1 MPPQLRDP
9 RFGPRPRVIR
19 SRPWCWSILTLLCV
33 AAACGRSEPATA
45 TAAPPDFEAADSQL
59 VSLTPEV
66 LSAGVFLGAPTAI
79 AVQGDDLVVL
89 DFKSDSVVHVLRRSD
104 GERILSFGGR
114 GAQEEQY
121 QGAMSIA
128 SAMKP
133 GEYLVYDV
141 SRRALRRVRDP
152 RATGAPNSWL
162 KFDIQ
167 SLTVQPEFINDSML
181 VAVGSY
187 DSSRIAFFDAEGK
200 LLRMSGRLPAY
211 RADAGLPVQH
221 LGYQSSLVIAPSR
234 DRLVLLTRYA
244 GQGQIFSA
252 DGTQTDS
259 IRSPHPFPPAY
270 IDEAGRMKVR
280 PDTRL
285 GYIAGAATD
294 SLIFA
299 LFSGRSGT
307 GTKPVHLASTIH
319 VFDWRGHYRGGYRF
333 PADLVAMAVDS
344 TGRLLYGVQDRP
356 YPAVLKMVLPALP
369 EASQGITA
377 ALPMERGRTAGA
389 R

>member
-1 MPPQLRDP
+1 MSSHLHDP
-9 RFGPRPRVIR
+9 RSGARPRTVHPR
-19 SRPWCWSILTLLCV
+19 SWFILALTGIV
-33 AAACGRSEPATA
+33 AACGRGERATA
-45 TAAPPDFEAADSQL
+45 TAGPPDFEAADSQL
-59 VSLTPEV
+59 VSITPEV
-66 LSAGVFLGAPTAI
+66 LSTGVFLTSPTAI

-114 GAQEEQY
+114 GAQEEAY

-128 SAMKP
+128 SAVQP

-152 RATGAPNSWL
+152 RAARAPNSWL

-167 SLTVQPEFINDSML
+167 SLTVQPEFINDSVL
-181 VAVGSY
+181 VAVGAY
-187 DSSRIAFFDAEGK
+187 DSSRIAFFDADGK
-200 LLRMSGRLPAY
+200 LLRMSGSLPAY
-211 RADAGLPVQH
+211 RTDAGLPVQH

-252 DGTQTDS
+252 DGAQTDS

-294 SLIFA
+294 SLIYA

-333 PADLVAMAVDS
+333 PADLVAVAIEP

-369 EASQGITA
+369 GAPQGTTA
-377 ALPMERGRTAGA
+377 ALPVERGRAAGVQ
-389 R
+389 